1 MKILVLV
8 KSVPKSD
15 ARVSVTNGALDQ
27 SDFGFE
33 LNPYDEYAIEAA
45 LKLKDARGAT
55 VSLVTLGP
63 DRCEADIRKGL
74 AMGADDAY
82 LLSDDAFQGG
92 DARSDSRALAA
103 ACRHI
108 GEFDLIL
115 AGKQAIDTDGAQV
128 GIRVAELLGLPHAGT
143 VVELEV
149 AEDGAKATCHSEI
162 EGGHEI
168 IETSFPAV
176 VTCQKGLGEPRFASL
191 PGIMKAKRK
200 PLTRL
205 APADIDVEPAQ
216 VGAAGAGT
224 TLLQYTMPPERSAG
238 RIIEGADARE
248 AAANLAKALRDEAKA
263 I

>member
-15 ARVSVTNGALDQ
+15 TRVSAAEGALNEA
-27 SDFGFE
+27 DFGYE

-45 LKLKDARGAT
+45 LKLKDGRGAT
-55 VSLVTLGP
+55 VTLVTLGP

-82 LLSDDAFQGG
+82 LLSDEAFQGG
-92 DARSDSRALAA
+92 DARSTARALAA

-108 GEFDLIL
+108 GDFDLVL
-115 AGKQAIDTDGAQV
+115 AGKQAIDSDGAQV
-128 GIRVAELLGLPHAGT
+128 GIRVAELLGIPHASV
-143 VVELEV
+143 VVELEI
-149 AEDGAKATCHSEI
+149 AEDGGRATCHSEI

-168 IETSFPAV
+168 VELPLPGLI
-176 VTCQKGLGEPRFASL
+176 TCQKGLGEPRFASL

-205 APADIDVEPAQ
+205 TPNEIGIDPSEL
-216 VGAAGAGT
+216 GAAGAGVKVRHFAN
-224 TLLQYTMPPERSAG
+224 PPERAPG
-238 RIIEGADARE
+238 RLVEGADAGEQAR
-248 AAANLAKALRDEAKA
+248 NLARLLREQAKV